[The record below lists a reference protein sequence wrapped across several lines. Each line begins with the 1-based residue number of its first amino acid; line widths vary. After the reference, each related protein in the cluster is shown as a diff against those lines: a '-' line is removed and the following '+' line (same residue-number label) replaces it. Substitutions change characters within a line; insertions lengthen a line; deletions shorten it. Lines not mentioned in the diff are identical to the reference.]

1 MRIVRIRPTDETE
14 NTVNYNEEDTYGVSQ
29 QGTNLMSGKWYTGE
43 CWAEGASPTAKIE
56 WSIDGNGTLA
66 DELPSPPTTGR
77 ITVIEVSN
85 FNMVVCTYSCKL
97 QIQIFVILLV
107 LSMLLVLYIFFFC
120 TIDKNENR
128 IYFLIA

>member
-1 MRIVRIRPTDETE
+1 MNVKSVRIVRIRPTDETE
-14 NTVNYNEEDTYGVSQ
+14 NTVNHNEQDTYGVSSQ

-43 CWAEGASPTAKIE
+43 CWAEGASPAAKIE

-85 FNMVVCTYSCKL
+85 FTVVSCARTVVNYK
-97 QIQIFVILLV
+97 FKC
-107 LSMLLVLYIFFFC
+107 SSFF
-120 TIDKNENR
+120 
-128 IYFLIA
+128 